1 MKKIL
6 SFALVLMTVLA
17 LMIPAFASAEEAG
30 GMTGGTDTPHGFG
43 KLEDCGCPM

>member
-17 LMIPAFASAEEAG
+17 LMIPAFASAEEPLLRLCAG
-30 GMTGGTDTPHGFG
+30 EVPGQP
-43 KLEDCGCPM
+43 EARQI

>member
-30 GMTGGTDTPHGFG
+30 GMK
-43 KLEDCGCPM
+43 KLQ